1 MIRDGISFMRPAD
14 ETKLR
19 DQLQKKHEMFASPGF
34 KSPNYNSQGSGVKG
48 PVEIPP
54 EMKDFVT
61 NTE

>member
-1 MIRDGISFMRPAD
+1 MRPAD